1 MEKFRNENKLTVE
14 KNADTDSFDEDIES
28 NVKNNGMLLAE
39 SNSSYS
45 NNSNGSSTSE
55 NYPSIDFAPF
65 DNSFPMDAAT
75 VMRTSIKKESL
86 TDKNPSK
93 KIYLLAH
100 VSTHIYDMS
109 IELKIQRF

>member
-1 MEKFRNENKLTVE
+1 
-14 KNADTDSFDEDIES
+14 
-28 NVKNNGMLLAE
+28 
-39 SNSSYS
+39 
-45 NNSNGSSTSE
+45 
-55 NYPSIDFAPF
+55 
-65 DNSFPMDAAT
+65 MDAAT